1 MDFTPLRKEYTPSR
15 VLHPPLS
22 GRYTMFRIRAT
33 SAYEITAN
41 APSSCSVLI
50 SRFSLSERGGDRG
63 GRAWWF
69 ILSLISYRVFSSL
82 LLQVQVQR
90 AGVPG
95 WQAGTSRFHSPAR
108 VRVLAVQV
116 AELLHLSYPAISG
129 KYFLPYLTPPLWL
142 LSPWSQV

>member
-15 VLHPPLS
+15 VLHPWLS
-22 GRYTMFRIRAT
+22 DQYTIFRIRAT

-41 APSSCSVLI
+41 APSSYRRQI
-50 SRFSLSERGGDRG
+50 SLFSLSERGGDRG

-95 WQAGTSRFHSPAR
+95 WQAGTSRFHSP
-108 VRVLAVQV
+108 VQV
-116 AELLHLSYPAISG
+116 QVPVSQDAGLLHRSYPAISG

-142 LSPWSQV
+142 LSPWFPA